1 MEQKNRNFSKSK
13 ERNNLAFRIIPC
25 LDVKN
30 GSVVKGVNFVDL
42 QDVGNPVAIA
52 KAYND
57 KGADEIVF
65 LDITA
70 SSDNR
75 SIIIDMV
82 RSVAKEIFIPFTVGG
97 GVRNLDD
104 IYALLD
110 AGCDKVS
117 INSAAIKNPALIE
130 EGAKRFGSQC
140 IVVAI
145 DVKQCDSSDLDAPK
159 WSVFI
164 NGGRIDTGID
174 YCQWAKR
181 VESLGAGE
189 ILLTSMDKD
198 GTKNGYDLPL
208 LQWSAKNVKIPLIA
222 SGGAGNM
229 QDILEAY
236 QNGADAALAAS
247 IFHYNE
253 IAISDLKQYLADNA
267 VPIRL

>member
-13 ERNNLAFRIIPC
+13 ECNNLAFRIIPC

-82 RSVAKEIFIPFTVGG
+82 SSVAKEIFIPFTVGG

-104 IYALLD
+104 IYALLN

-117 INSAAIKNPALIE
+117 INSAAIKNPSLIE

-145 DVKQCDSSDLDAPK
+145 DVKRCDYSDLDTPK

-174 YCQWAKR
+174 YCQWVKR

>member
-1 MEQKNRNFSKSK
+1 MDKTNRDSNQSNHNL
-13 ERNNLAFRIIPC
+13 NNLAFRIIPC

-42 QDVGNPVAIA
+42 QSVGDPVAIA

-70 SSDNR
+70 SVENR
-75 SIIIDMV
+75 GAILEV
-82 RSVAKEIFIPFTVGG
+82 VKKVAKEVFIPFSVGG

-104 IYALLD
+104 IYALLN

-117 INSAAIKNPALIE
+117 INSAAIKNPRLIE

-145 DVKQCDSSDLDAPK
+145 DVKRREFGRDL

-174 YCQWAKR
+174 YFKWAKQ

-189 ILLTSMDKD
+189 ILLTSMDSD

-222 SGGAGNM
+222 SGGAGKM
-229 QDILEAY
+229 EHILEAY
-236 QNGADAALAAS
+236 KCGADAALAAS

-253 IAISDLKQYLADNA
+253 IAIADLKKYLAKNG

>member
-1 MEQKNRNFSKSK
+1 M
-13 ERNNLAFRIIPC
+13 
-25 LDVKN
+25 
-30 GSVVKGVNFVDL
+30 
-42 QDVGNPVAIA
+42 
-52 KAYND
+52 
-57 KGADEIVF
+57 
-65 LDITA
+65 
-70 SSDNR
+70 
-75 SIIIDMV
+75 
-82 RSVAKEIFIPFTVGG
+82 
-97 GVRNLDD
+97 DD
-104 IYALLD
+104 IYALLN

-145 DVKQCDSSDLDAPK
+145 DVKLRESGRNS
-159 WSVFI
+159 WGVFI

-181 VESLGAGE
+181 VKYLGAGE

>member
-1 MEQKNRNFSKSK
+1 MEQKKCDSSKHNNS
-13 ERNNLAFRIIPC
+13 NLAFRIIPC

-30 GSVVKGVNFVDL
+30 GAVVKGVNFVDL
-42 QDVGNPVAIA
+42 QSIGDPVAIA

-70 SSDNR
+70 SVENR
-75 SIIIDMV
+75 GAILEV
-82 RSVAKEIFIPFTVGG
+82 VKKVAKEVFIPFSVGG

-104 IYALLD
+104 IYALLN

-145 DVKQCDSSDLDAPK
+145 DVKRIENQSQ

-174 YCQWAKR
+174 YFKWAKQ

-189 ILLTSMDKD
+189 ILLTSMDSD

-222 SGGAGNM
+222 SGGAGKM
-229 QDILEAY
+229 EHILEAY

-253 IAISDLKQYLADNA
+253 IQIADLKTYLADNG